1 MTRRW
6 RGGRSRD
13 GGGVA
18 LGAENQWIGGENAM
32 MWKIG
37 LAKTGK
43 SVYICS
49 IEPFADGRCKWL

>member
-1 MTRRW
+1 
-6 RGGRSRD
+6 
-13 GGGVA
+13 
-18 LGAENQWIGGENAM
+18 M

-49 IEPFADGRCKWL
+49 IEPFADGRCKWLEDNNKNINRYGKD